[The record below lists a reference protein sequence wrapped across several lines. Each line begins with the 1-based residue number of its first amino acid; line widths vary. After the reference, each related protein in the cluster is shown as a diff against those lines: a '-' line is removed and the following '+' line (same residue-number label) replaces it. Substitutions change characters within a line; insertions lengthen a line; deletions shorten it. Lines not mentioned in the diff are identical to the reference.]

1 MTEFRNYNLK
11 MRQFFFKGMWNAT
24 FALGTF
30 IGPTLGGVLVDY
42 CGFSFTAVVYTV
54 FFACGLFLNV
64 SEVIY
69 YKFRWRAQEDYEEIP

>member
-1 MTEFRNYNLK
+1 
-11 MRQFFFKGMWNAT
+11 MWSAT

-42 CGFSFTAVVYTV
+42 CGFSFTAVVYTA
-54 FFACGLFLNV
+54 FFACGLILNV

-69 YKFRWRAQEDYEEIP
+69 YKWCPWRAQEDYEEIP